1 MVLLRERTAARPVL
15 KWAGGKGRLLDQ
27 FEEMFPAALRAGR
40 LRRYVEPFIG
50 GGAVFFHIAQQC
62 SLREAVLCDVN
73 PELILAYKVL
83 QRDPELLIGELD
95 SLEREYLKLPEAR
108 RKSFYYE
115 IRDSYNA
122 SPAAHADGYDPLWAH
137 RAARMIFL
145 NKTCFNGLYRVNRSG
160 HFNVPH
166 GRYACPCICDQD
178 NLRAASALL
187 RDATLLCTDFTAA
200 LDYADEG
207 AFIYYDPPYRPLNP
221 TSNFTA
227 YAAGSF
233 TDDDQRRLA
242 NVFRSAHRAGALQ
255 MLSNSDPRNENPED
269 DFFERL
275 YRGFTISRVSAARMI
290 NRNTGGRGPI
300 SELVI
305 TNY

>member
-1 MVLLRERTAARPVL
+1 MALLRERTAARPVL

-50 GGAVFFHIAQQC
+50 GGAVFFHIAQQY

-83 QRDPELLIGELD
+83 QRDPELLIEELD
-95 SLEREYLKLPEAR
+95 ALERPYLKLPGSR

-122 SPAAHADGYDPLWAH
+122 SPASHANGYDPLWAH

-178 NLRAASALL
+178 NLRAASAL
-187 RDATLLCTDFTAA
+187 T
-200 LDYADEG
+200 
-207 AFIYYDPPYRPLNP
+207 
-221 TSNFTA
+221 
-227 YAAGSF
+227 AGSIF
-233 TDDDQRRLA
+233 TVRGSGGGWVVEADRMT
-242 NVFRSAHRAGALQ
+242 SGAA
-255 MLSNSDPRNENPED
+255 DP
-269 DFFERL
+269 
-275 YRGFTISRVSAARMI
+275 
-290 NRNTGGRGPI
+290 
-300 SELVI
+300 EL
-305 TNY
+305 TPQGSTEGWEAFHWRPYG